1 MRTARSIGPRTFLRR
16 QGDRV
21 LSLVRSSPTAGRILL
36 YHEVDDVGSGSAVQ
50 RVSPVRF
57 SEHLR
62 WLRELG
68 LRGGSVAS
76 VREERAPASLVAL
89 SFDDGYA
96 SAGRACSELL
106 MAGWSATL
114 YVCPAWVEE
123 RRPGLLTWNDL
134 RELSAAGLEIGAHGL
149 AHERLCASDAVRLTA
164 LLAEARQRIEQ
175 AVGKAVSGLAYPE
188 GLASA
193 TARRAAEAAG
203 YRYACSTIP
212 GSNDERTDAYWL
224 RRNEVHDTDDRRLLI
239 GKLAGA
245 DDWMAP
251 LRSLENARRCR

>member
-16 QGDRV
+16 PGDRV

-36 YHEVDDVGSGSAVQ
+36 YHEIDDVGSGSAVQ

-106 MAGWSATL
+106 GAGWSATL

-123 RRPGLLTWNDL
+123 RRPALLAWKDV
-134 RELSAAGLEIGAHGL
+134 RELSAAGVEIGAHGL
-149 AHERLCASDAVRLTA
+149 AHERLCGPNVVRLTT
-164 LLAEARQRIEQ
+164 LLTEARQRIEQ
-175 AVGKAVSGLAYPE
+175 AIGLAVRGLAYPE
-188 GLASA
+188 GLASVA
-193 TARRAAEAAG
+193 ARRAARAAG
-203 YRYACSTIP
+203 YAYACSTIP
-212 GSNDERTDAYWL
+212 GRNDARTDRYRL

-251 LRSLENARRCR
+251 VRTLENGWRCR